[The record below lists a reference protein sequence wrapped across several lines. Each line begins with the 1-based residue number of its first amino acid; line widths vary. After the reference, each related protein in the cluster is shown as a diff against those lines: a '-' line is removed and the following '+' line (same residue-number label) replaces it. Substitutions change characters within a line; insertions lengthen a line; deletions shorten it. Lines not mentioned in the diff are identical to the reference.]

1 MTSLNRQEKDEVF
14 IRRFSVG
21 DMLIRVSV
29 VRSRFE
35 CDSADEELAA
45 MNGRYVYSVELVNET
60 KGENAYAPKLTFS
73 QRYAEGFAVFCAEG
87 MVTPVTFGDIVEDM
101 L

>member
-35 CDSADEELAA
+35 CDSADGELAA
-45 MNGRYVYSVELVNET
+45 MNGRYVYGVELVNET
-60 KGENAYAPKLTFS
+60 IGENAYAPKLTFS
-73 QRYAEGFAVFCAEG
+73 RRYAEGFAVICAEG
-87 MVTPVTFGDIVEDM
+87 LVTPVTFGDIVEDI